1 MSESFESKIEKIEKL
16 LESLNDENLTLSDSV
31 KLYKDG
37 LNLVNEARAMLENA
51 KLEIAQIGDD
61 SEEGCSRAAAHFSYE

>member
-1 MSESFESKIEKIEKL
+1 MSENFESKIEKL

-37 LNLVNEARAMLENA
+37 LKLVNEARAMLENA
-51 KLEIAQIGDD
+51 KLEIAQIGEE
-61 SEEGCSRAAAHFSYE
+61 SE

>member
-61 SEEGCSRAAAHFSYE
+61 SE

>member
-1 MSESFESKIEKIEKL
+1 MSESFENKIDKIEKL

-37 LNLVNEARAMLENA
+37 LKLVNEARAMLENA
-51 KLEIAQIGDD
+51 KLEIAQIGEE
-61 SEEGCSRAAAHFSYE
+61 SE

>member
-1 MSESFESKIEKIEKL
+1 MSKYDTFERIEKL

-37 LNLVNEARAMLENA
+37 LKLVNEARAMLENA
-51 KLEIAQIGDD
+51 KLEIAQIGEE
-61 SEEGCSRAAAHFSYE
+61 SE

>member
-1 MSESFESKIEKIEKL
+1 MSENFESKIEKIEKL

-37 LNLVNEARAMLENA
+37 LKLVNEARAMLE
-51 KLEIAQIGDD
+51 IAQIGEE
-61 SEEGCSRAAAHFSYE
+61 SE

>member
-37 LNLVNEARAMLENA
+37 LNLVNEARDMLENA
-51 KLEIAQIGDD
+51 KLEITQIGDD
-61 SEEGCSRAAAHFSYE
+61 SE